1 MAALLMVYE
10 LQGALP
16 VRFAAP
22 EIGLLFFFP
31 KKLITDA
38 PVPSA
43 YACANNLA
51 KDRSITFVL
60 KAFNIAASWQLRSS
74 ESNHYTSQSFAF

>member
-16 VRFAAP
+16 VRFAAH
-22 EIGLLFFFP
+22 EIGLLFFIP
-31 KKLITDA
+31 KKLIMDS

-43 YACANNLA
+43 HNLA

-74 ESNHYTSQSFAF
+74 ESNLYTSQSFAF